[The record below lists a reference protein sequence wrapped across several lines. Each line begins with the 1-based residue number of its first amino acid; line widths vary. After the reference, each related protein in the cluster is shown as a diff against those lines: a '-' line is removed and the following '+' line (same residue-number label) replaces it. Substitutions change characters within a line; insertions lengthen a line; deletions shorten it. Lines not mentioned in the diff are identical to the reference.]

1 MNDPNSSI
9 AIAPTDTPNWPKYQK
24 SRKIDYNTFTWPK
37 KQLAFVYDNE
47 VLSIQSFI
55 SNLFQ

>member
-9 AIAPTDTPNWPKYQK
+9 AIAPTDAPNWPKYQNNL
-24 SRKIDYNTFTWPK
+24 KIDYNTFACPK
-37 KQLAFVYDNE
+37 KQLAFVYDKV
-47 VLSIQSFI
+47 VLSIQTLI